1 MISKFAPISLGDIE
15 QAYSRIS
22 PHIHKTQILSSDTFN
37 NLAHKEL
44 FFKCENF
51 QKTGAFK
58 ARGALNAILRAK
70 TQDPL
75 LPGIVTHSSGNHG
88 QAVSWAC
95 GQIARV
101 PCSVVV
107 PKETPEVK
115 CNAIKGYGAELVL
128 CENSPTSRMETCQ
141 GISEDRK
148 FKIIHPYDDYDVI
161 CGNSTIALELHEQ
174 VPNLDAILVPVSGG
188 GMTSAIALATKA
200 INPRCKVI
208 AIEPEG
214 KNLGPCLKAKSRL
227 WSNPPQ
233 FVNTIAE
240 GIKTQQAGKLTFP
253 ILCDLVEEEV
263 ITISDQEM
271 IAGMKLVAERMKL
284 VIEAAAGAA
293 VAAALISPQLDQK
306 FPGLSKVGVILC
318 GGNLD
323 LNKIPWMK

>member
-1 MISKFAPISLGDIE
+1 MF
-15 QAYSRIS
+15 
-22 PHIHKTQILSSDTFN
+22 TNTTF
-37 NLAHKEL
+37 
-44 FFKCENF
+44 
-51 QKTGAFK
+51 
-58 ARGALNAILRAK
+58 ILRK
-70 TQDPL
+70 P
-75 LPGIVTHSSGNHG
+75 IIS
-88 QAVSWAC
+88 
-95 GQIARV
+95 
-101 PCSVVV
+101 
-107 PKETPEVK
+107 ETPEVK

-128 CENSPTSRMETCQ
+128 CENSPTSRMDTCQ
-141 GISEDRK
+141 GIADDRK

-200 INPRCKVI
+200 INPSCKVI

-214 KNLGPCLKAKSRL
+214 KNLGPCLKTKSRL
-227 WSNPPQ
+227 WNNPPQ

-240 GIKTQQAGKLTFP
+240 GIKTQQAGQLTFP

-263 ITISDQEM
+263 ITISDKEM
-271 IAGMKLVAERMKL
+271 VSAMKLVAERMKL

-293 VAAALISPQLDQK
+293 AAAALISPQLDQK

-323 LNKIPWMK
+323 LNKIPWIE